1 MKKKLLHKAADRVW
15 YWFDEYR
22 GGDYDN
28 DWEKVGAFSEF
39 VDELAE
45 DAESLLS
52 IAGINTTHDYVAR
65 ALYKVIDR
73 GINHWYGDPIADL
86 RQALST
92 KLN

>member
-1 MKKKLLHKAADRVW
+1 MKKSLLHKAADRVW
-15 YWFDEYR
+15 YWWEEYKAESEYPF
-22 GGDYDN
+22 GN
-28 DWEKVGAFSEF
+28 VQKVGAFSQF

-73 GINHWYGDPIADL
+73 GVDDFL
-86 RQALST
+86 
-92 KLN
+92 KK

>member
-15 YWFDEYR
+15 YWWEENKAESEYPV
-22 GGDYDN
+22 GVVQ
-28 DWEKVGAFSEF
+28 KVGECSQF

-52 IAGINTTHDYVAR
+52 IAGINTTHDYVAC

-73 GINHWYGDPIADL
+73 GIDDFLKN
-86 RQALST
+86 
-92 KLN
+92 